1 VIVDFPDPSGPDL
14 AKLFS
19 LEFYQQLARRLAP
32 DGVAV
37 LQSGS
42 PYATRRAFWSVRDT
56 LEAAGL
62 QVVSLNTHV
71 PTFGQWG
78 WHIARPSGAAP
89 IRPVGPS
96 PKGARFVRPEVVEAS
111 MVFPAPLARPA
122 GPPKVSTRLDPVVLR
137 LYSQG
142 EPLDGATLFAG
153 ASGR

>member
-1 VIVDFPDPSGPDL
+1 MIIDFPDPSAPDL

-56 LEAAGL
+56 VESAGL
-62 QVVSLNTHV
+62 QVVSLHAHV

-78 WHIARPSGAAP
+78 WHIARPAAAGP
-89 IRPVGPS
+89 IRPVGPA
-96 PKGARFVRPEVVEAS
+96 PPGARYVRPEVVQAS
-111 MVFPAPLARPA
+111 MVFPSPLARPV
-122 GPPKVSTRLDPVVLR
+122 GPPQVSTRLNPVVMR
-137 LYSQG
+137 LYSEG
-142 EPLDGATLFAG
+142 EPLDGVALFAG
-153 ASGR
+153 NAGR